1 MAISTLSSPLSSVAN
16 KIISVNS
23 KSGTSL
29 VRAQSEYKKF
39 GDFLDY
45 KRQELER
52 TQLPDNKKIQKLA
65 NINVV
70 NTFGSAG
77 GLLGGLLGGALDLG
91 GLVRGFFPG
100 EGKKVG
106 AAPQVG
112 KPKTKPVI
120 KSGKLRL
127 GGIRALGVTN
137 ALFAGLDFATGLAEG
152 ESIGKSAA
160 GTSGSLAGSLL
171 GGAIGQALIP
181 IPGVGF
187 IIGSAAGGFLGGY
200 GADRTYDAVESQRVI
215 KAKQEAKLKEQ
226 SQAVERSKPGKVENQ
241 DNILN
246 KFDDVANK
254 FEGFVSG
261 IVGGVAGLF
270 GMGEHK
276 IEGYSEELSD
286 EDSPQK
292 TSEGGLG
299 GSISYGTGNA
309 EFGDTG
315 NVSNTAGWVHGHFQG
330 ANPQSVTNDTTKVV
344 KALLLQG
351 SPVYLNQPK
360 GSIDLI
366 PSKKYTDAEL
376 RNYVENARLSHTH
389 SGTGSSIDVFVKKG
403 TKVPVPLTD
412 VRPTGT
418 DYGGYGRGGNAG
430 YIQGTRTWIGHLTKD
445 SKAGLSV
452 TKGEVKGTESP
463 NISEGKNSHTST
475 ETVNPNTPNNKSKI
489 QSDVEGFRQF
499 RNKKFGASK
508 SRVATAGSQN
518 FQIREMGIP
527 GNKGYA
533 INPLAD
539 DTNYEISEH
548 EGAGHLE
555 NRAFDIPVP
564 DIKSGDQVNQYW
576 TSRGYKTLWRVKDH
590 FNHVHVEIP
599 KNKVQE
605 FTKINSQSQVTTPPP
620 KDRKVDTQ
628 MPYNQRTSALIV
640 DRPSVII
647 ASGGGGSSRR
657 SAAPVSS
664 GGGGGTT
671 VINMASASAD
681 GEKILSNML
690 QYKLMLT

>member
-52 TQLPDNKKIQKLA
+52 IPLPDDKKIQKLA

-106 AAPQVG
+106 AAPQMG
-112 KPKTKPVI
+112 RPKIKPGLKG
-120 KSGKLRL
+120 GKLRL

-171 GGAIGQALIP
+171 GGAIGQTLIP

-200 GADRTYDAVESQRVI
+200 GADRTYDAITSQRMI

-246 KFDDVANK
+246 KFNNVADK

-261 IVGGVAGLF
+261 IVGGVAGLIMSDNSKDMNNEY
-270 GMGEHK
+270 GKYGERDP
-276 IEGYSEELSD
+276 G
-286 EDSPQK
+286 
-292 TSEGGLG
+292 
-299 GSISYGTGNA
+299 
-309 EFGDTG
+309 
-315 NVSNTAGWVHGHFQG
+315 
-330 ANPQSVTNDTTKVV
+330 TNDNPGDIQDMQASGGK
-344 KALLLQG
+344 L
-351 SPVYLNQPK
+351 
-360 GSIDLI
+360 
-366 PSKKYTDAEL
+366 PSSYPI
-376 RNYVENARLSHTH
+376 
-389 SGTGSSIDVFVKKG
+389 TGRFG
-403 TKVPVPLTD
+403 EQ
-412 VRPTGT
+412 RPGHKHKGT
-418 DYGGYGRGGNAG
+418 DYGAPSGTPISIIQPGKVTRAGNFNDGYGNSIQIDHPGGINSFYAHLSSINVKTGQSIEPGTVIGNVGNTGHSFGAHLHFEVDANGSLTNSATYADRLFRFGGN
-430 YIQGTRTWIGHLTKD
+430 
-445 SKAGLSV
+445 
-452 TKGEVKGTESP
+452 VKVKP
-463 NISEGKNSHTST
+463 KSEGQSTPTST
-475 ETVNPNTPNNKSKI
+475 GTANSNTPNNKSKI
-489 QSDVEGFRQF
+489 QSDVDGFRQF
-499 RNKKFGASK
+499 RNQKFGASK
-508 SRVATAGSQN
+508 SRVATTGPQN

-527 GNKGYA
+527 GNKGYQ

-628 MPYNQRTSALIV
+628 MPYNQRTSSTLIL
-640 DRPSVII
+640 DRHNVTI